1 MPTSIQLNI
10 KFNSCIYFVVILIM
24 SPILTNEKKR
34 NKYINIGNTTIGE
47 FCVVMPITQFTRV
60 HVCIHTHV
68 EHNVFR
74 FVIMSRAFTFFFCFH
89 FTFYHRHRYHQLPS
103 CRHSLNLNNFCLDDV
118 YAANRQNSSDKKK
131 HWSCSRNKNE
141 KNLLTQDKSTNL
153 FIWYVW
159 EREKNA
165 SDRKKENC
173 NINSGKHAIRMDPMS
188 ARMYWCHLLKIHSWI
203 LNLQKKKSCLVFKY
217 KGDNEYSIALALLLL
232 TILIWFYEHVPLSR
246 SYPPATAAAAVAHI
260 HIHLNISYTN
270 RLYILQYYN

>member
-1 MPTSIQLNI
+1 MHIFCGHINHVS
-10 KFNSCIYFVVILIM
+10 
-24 SPILTNEKKR
+24 TNEKKKKQIY
-34 NKYINIGNTTIGE
+34 KYRKHDNRWILCGYAHYSVHS
-47 FCVVMPITQFTRV
+47 CSRLHSYSCWTQCISICYHEPRV
-60 HVCIHTHV
+60 HFFFVSI
-68 EHNVFR
+68 FR
-74 FVIMSRAFTFFFCFH
+74 FIIVIGIISSHRAAIRLILIIFVRMMSMQRIGKIQAI
-89 FTFYHRHRYHQLPS
+89 
-103 CRHSLNLNNFCLDDV
+103 
-118 YAANRQNSSDKKK
+118 KK

-153 FIWYVW
+153 FIRYIW

-188 ARMYWCHLLKIHSWI
+188 ARMYWCHLLRIHSWI
-203 LNLQKKKSCLVFKY
+203 SNLQIKKSCLVFKY

-246 SYPPATAAAAVAHI
+246 SYPLATAADAAFAHI